1 MNSPYSSKRETEN
14 SSPSAVSASATACL
28 PLVSAS
34 GPSDSGSVLSLGSTK
49 SIGSTSRTTMW
60 ALAPP
65 KPKPETPAMAC
76 PL

>member
-34 GPSDSGSVLSLGSTK
+34 SDSGSVLSLGSTR

>member
-1 MNSPYSSKRETEN
+1 M
-14 SSPSAVSASATACL
+14 
-28 PLVSAS
+28 SAS